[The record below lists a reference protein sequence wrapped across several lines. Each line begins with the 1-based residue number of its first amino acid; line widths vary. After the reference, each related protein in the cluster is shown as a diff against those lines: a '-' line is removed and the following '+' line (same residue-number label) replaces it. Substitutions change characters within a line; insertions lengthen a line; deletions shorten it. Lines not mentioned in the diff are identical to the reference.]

1 MAIQNY
7 CLGCKNANPL
17 DAKKC
22 RKCGATF
29 TKDNRKF
36 RVDVSVKGQRI
47 TRMADNLTLAR
58 ELEASIKADMLR
70 QEFDVTVHKAKKKAM
85 TLGELWSKHYLPWA
99 KEHKKSWHDDE
110 WYFNRHLESRFGAKA
125 LDAITALDIERMK
138 LDLKKG
144 TSKNGRPYAAA
155 TIKHQIVIL
164 RRLFNL
170 ACKWGLHTGSN
181 PVASVQIP
189 KLDNEIT
196 EFLSEDELRRL
207 FEVLHQW
214 PFADTASFIKFA
226 ILTGFRQGELIKLTW
241 DDVDL
246 ERSLITLRDP
256 KGTKTETLP
265 ISQEAL
271 GVLREIPATHSLIFP
286 GPGGKPKAKSTVRLA
301 WNRIKK
307 AAGISADFRFHG
319 LRHSYASWLVSNG
332 VDLAVVQKLM
342 THKHATTTQRYAH
355 LMPGAVK
362 DAAAKSGKLFSAVS
376 STMDN
381 VVELVKN

>member
-17 DAKKC
+17 EAKKC
-22 RKCGATF
+22 RKCGTTF

-58 ELEASIKADMLR
+58 EIETAIKSDLIR
-70 QEFDVTVHKAKKKAM
+70 EEFDVTVHKVKKKVM
-85 TLGELWSKHYLPWA
+85 PLGELWNKHYLPWA
-99 KEHKKSWHDDE
+99 KEHKKSWRDDE
-110 WYFNRHLESRFGAKA
+110 WYYNRHLEPRFGAKT
-125 LDAITALDIERMK
+125 LDAITPLDIERMK
-138 LDLKKG
+138 LDLKRSTNKTG
-144 TSKNGRPYAAA
+144 KPYAAA

-170 ACKWGLHTGSN
+170 ARKWGLYNGSN
-181 PVASVQIP
+181 PVAAVQIP
-189 KLDNEIT
+189 RLDNQVT

-214 PFADTASFIKFA
+214 PFADTASFIRFA
-226 ILTGFRQGELIKLTW
+226 ILTGFRQGELIKLLW
-241 DDVDL
+241 DDVDF
-246 ERSLITLRDP
+246 ERSLVTLRDP

>member
-1 MAIQNY
+1 MAIHLY
-7 CLGCKNANPL
+7 CQKCFTSNGLDSKVCSGCKTPFGR
-17 DAKKC
+17 D
-22 RKCGATF
+22 RKY
-29 TKDNRKF
+29 
-36 RVDVSVKGQRI
+36 RVQLAVKGRR
-47 TRMADNLTLAR
+47 TSRVVDNLTIAR
-58 ELEASIKADMLR
+58 ELEASIKADMVR
-70 QEFDVTVHKAKKKAM
+70 EEFDVTVHKAKKKAM
-85 TLGELWSKHYLPWA
+85 TLRELWSKHYLPWA
-99 KEHKKSWHDDE
+99 KEHKKSWRDDE
-110 WYFNRHLESRFGAKA
+110 WYYNRHLDPRFGAKA
-125 LDAITALDIERMK
+125 LDAITPIDIERMK
-138 LDLKKG
+138 LDLKK
-144 TSKNGRPYAAA
+144 SSNKNGKPYAAA

-170 ACKWGLHTGSN
+170 SRKWGLYAGGN
-181 PVASVQIP
+181 PVDSVQIP
-189 KLDNEIT
+189 KLDNQIT
-196 EFLSEDELRRL
+196 EFLTEDELVHL

-214 PFADTASFIKFA
+214 PFADTASFIRFA

-241 DDVDL
+241 DDVDF
-246 ERSLITLRDP
+246 ERSLVTLRDP

-271 GVLREIPATHSLIFP
+271 AVLRELPATHSLIFP

-362 DAAAKSGKLFSAVS
+362 EAATKGGKLFSSVATKAS
-376 STMDN
+376 N
-381 VVELVKN
+381 VLELKR